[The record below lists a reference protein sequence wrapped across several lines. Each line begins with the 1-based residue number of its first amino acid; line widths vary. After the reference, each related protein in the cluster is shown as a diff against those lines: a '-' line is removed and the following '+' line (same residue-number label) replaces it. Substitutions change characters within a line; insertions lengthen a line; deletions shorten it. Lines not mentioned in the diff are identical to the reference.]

1 MLEPLQNR
9 TVRETHRVAAWP
21 REQFMK
27 IWRWY
32 GRAWLVLCLVL
43 FGSVATAQEDPPGR
57 VGRLADFSGTAWV
70 FDQEE
75 GDWTAALRNR
85 PLTTGDRLSTARDG
99 RADLRIGSTV
109 LRLGPGSELEI
120 ERLDDERV
128 AFQLLSGS
136 AALRVRSRE
145 SAEET
150 SIRTPEVRLQP
161 LRAGHYRVDRIDD
174 TTWAGAWRGELLVDE
189 AESFPI
195 AGGQRMELW
204 RSRGQS
210 GLQQRWSSLPDDALS
225 AWVAGEDRQE
235 ERSAASRYVSPEMTG
250 MEDLDRH
257 GRWDRHPE
265 YGALWVPFGVQVD
278 WAPYRFGQWVW
289 LRPWGWTWVD
299 QKPWGF
305 APFHYGRW
313 VHWRGHWAW
322 APGTYAARPVFAPAL
337 VGWIGG
343 PSVGI
348 SISIGGGRSLP
359 GRSWV
364 PLAPHEHY
372 TPHFHAAPR
381 WVDRVNPPRHD
392 RVPSPRPVPTGPVM
406 YGNQGV
412 PNGVTVVSSDVLRPR
427 PPAAIGRPERRFD
440 APVRNPGTREGTP
453 PALREPGGRPPVRI
467 ETPGA
472 PVLPPGLRAE
482 PGRDDRGR
490 GDRDRDDRRQG
501 PPQRVGPAPVQPVMP
516 AAPAR
521 PAQPL
526 PPPVAAPAAP
536 AVGRVGP
543 ARAPS
548 PGLRNS
554 PPDEARDDGRRRP
567 PESRQGPREREQI
580 R

>member
-1 MLEPLQNR
+1 
-9 TVRETHRVAAWP
+9 
-21 REQFMK
+21 MK

-32 GRAWLVLCLVL
+32 RQAWLAMCLVL
-43 FGSVATAQEDPPGR
+43 LGGAATAQEDPPGR
-57 VGRLADFSGTAWV
+57 VGRLADFNGTVWV

-85 PLTTGDRLSTARDG
+85 PLTSGDRISTARDG

-109 LRLGPGSELEI
+109 LRLASGSELEI
-120 ERLDDERV
+120 ERLDDERL

-136 AALRVRSRE
+136 VALRVRSRE

-150 SIRTPEVRLQP
+150 WLRTPEVRLKP
-161 LRAGHYRVDRIDD
+161 LRAGHYRIDRLDD

-189 AESFPI
+189 SESFPI
-195 AGGQRMELW
+195 ASGQRMELW
-204 RSRGQS
+204 RTSAQAGVQH
-210 GLQQRWSSLPDDALS
+210 RWSALPEDALS
-225 AWVAGEDRQE
+225 TWVASEDRQE
-235 ERSAASRYVSPEMTG
+235 ERSAASRHVSPEMTG

-265 YGALWVPFGVQVD
+265 YGALWVPIGVQSD

-299 QKPWGF
+299 QQPWGF

-322 APGTYAARPVFAPAL
+322 APGSYVARPVFAPAL

-372 TPHFHAAPR
+372 VPHFHAAPR
-381 WVDRVNPPRHD
+381 WVDRVNPEPRERH
-392 RVPSPRPVPTGPVM
+392 PRPRPLPTGPIM

-412 PNGVTVVSSDVLRPR
+412 PNGVTVISQDVLRPAVPVSRSR
-427 PPAAIGRPERRFD
+427 PDRRFD
-440 APVRNPGTREGTP
+440 APVRSPTVREVP
-453 PALREPGGRPPVRI
+453 SPSLREPGGRAPVPVRI
-467 ETPGA
+467 ETPA
-472 PVLPPGLRAE
+472 PGLVQPGLRAE

-490 GDRDRDDRRQG
+490 RERDPDDRRQA
-501 PPQRVGPAPVQPVMP
+501 PPPRLAPGPAQPVMP
-516 AAPAR
+516 AMPVVPAR
-521 PAQPL
+521 PAPV
-526 PPPVAAPAAP
+526 PAPAVAAPTAP
-536 AVGRVGP
+536 AVGPAGP
-543 ARAPS
+543 PRAPAPS
-548 PGLRNS
+548 LRNT
-554 PPDEARDDGRRRP
+554 PREADIDDGRKRP
-567 PESRQGPREREQI
+567 PESREGQRDRQLV

>member
-1 MLEPLQNR
+1 
-9 TVRETHRVAAWP
+9 
-21 REQFMK
+21 MK

-32 GRAWLVLCLVL
+32 RQAWLALCLVL
-43 FGSVATAQEDPPGR
+43 FGSAATAQEDPPGR
-57 VGRLADFSGTAWV
+57 VGRLADFSGTVWV
-70 FDQEE
+70 YDQEE

-85 PLTTGDRLSTARDG
+85 PITTGDRISTARDS
-99 RADLRIGSTV
+99 RAELRIGSTV
-109 LRLGPGSELEI
+109 LRLAAGSELEV
-120 ERLDDERV
+120 ERLDDDRM

-145 SAEET
+145 AAEET
-150 SIRTPEVRLQP
+150 SLRTPEVRLKP
-161 LRAGHYRVDRIDD
+161 LRAGHYRVDRVDD
-174 TTWAGAWRGELLVDE
+174 TTYAGSWRGELLVDE

-204 RSRGQS
+204 RSRGQAA
-210 GLQQRWSSLPDDALS
+210 LQQRWSSMPDDALS
-225 AWVAGEDRQE
+225 TWVAYDDRQE

-265 YGALWVPFGVQVD
+265 YGAIWMPIGVQVD

-299 QKPWGF
+299 QQPWGF

-322 APGTYAARPVFAPAL
+322 APGSYVARPAFAPAL

-372 TPHFHAAPR
+372 APHFHAAPR
-381 WVDRVNPPRHD
+381 WLDRVNPQPRD
-392 RVPSPRPVPTGPVM
+392 RGHPPRPVPTGPIM

-412 PNGVTVVSSDVLRPR
+412 PNGVTVVSSDVLRPSAPPSVAR
-427 PPAAIGRPERRFD
+427 PDRRFD
-440 APVRNPGTREGTP
+440 APVRSPGQRESSP
-453 PALREPGGRPPVRI
+453 PSLREPGGRPPVRI
-467 ETPGA
+467 DTPGPTA
-472 PVLPPGLRAE
+472 VPPGLRAE
-482 PGRDDRGR
+482 PERDDRGR
-490 GDRDRDDRRQG
+490 GDRERGDRRQV
-501 PPQRVGPAPVQPVMP
+501 PPQYSGPAPAQPVMPVMPPVPVRPVQPV
-516 AAPAR
+516 
-521 PAQPL
+521 
-526 PPPVAAPAAP
+526 AP
-536 AVGRVGP
+536 AVAGPAGPVAGPAGP
-543 ARAPS
+543 ARAPA

-554 PPDEARDDGRRRP
+554 PPESDRDDGRRRP
-567 PESRQGPREREQI
+567 PESRQGQRDREQV